1 MDRQKTV
8 EMSEYF
14 LEPKSSEGKVKVEFD
29 LSNNLTKADIKI
41 VTDVDASKFA
51 DKADLKNEKRKN
63 EQLKNWKTY
72 QLI

>member
-1 MDRQKTV
+1 
-8 EMSEYF
+8 MSEYF

-63 EQLKNWKTY
+63 EQLKN
-72 QLI
+72 